1 MSAAPGMAIA
11 VVDDDESMRNSLRR
25 LFGSAGYSVEC
36 FASATEFVATLAART
51 PHCVFLDLQL
61 PGISGVE
68 LLERFA
74 ELEDAPPVVVVTG
87 TDDSRVRDR
96 CMALGAKRYLRKPLD
111 CDALLEAARE
121 IVGH

>member
-1 MSAAPGMAIA
+1 VSAAPGKAIA

-36 FASATEFVATLAART
+36 FASATDFVGSPAART
-51 PHCVFLDLQL
+51 SHCVVLDLQL
-61 PGISGVE
+61 PGMSGVE

-74 ELEDAPPVVVVTG
+74 ERKDAPPVVVITG
-87 TDDSRVRDR
+87 NDDSRVRDR
-96 CMALGAKRYLRKPLD
+96 CMSLGAKRYFRKPLD
-111 CDALLEAARE
+111 SDALLEAARE

>member
-1 MSAAPGMAIA
+1 MAIA

-36 FASATEFVATLAART
+36 FASATDFVGSLAARA
-51 PHCVFLDLQL
+51 PHCVVLDLQL

-74 ELEDAPPVVVVTG
+74 ELADAPPVVVITG
-87 TDDSRVRDR
+87 SDDSRARDR
-96 CMALGAKRYLRKPLD
+96 CIALGAKRYFRKPLD

-121 IVGH
+121 IVGR

>member
-1 MSAAPGMAIA
+1 MSAHWGAAVAI
-11 VVDDDESMRNSLRR
+11 VDDDESLRNSLRR

-36 FASATEFVATLAART
+36 FVSAEDFLGSLAART
-51 PHCVFLDLQL
+51 PRCVVLDLQL

-74 ELEDAPPVVVVTG
+74 ELKDAPPVVVITG
-87 TDDSRVRDR
+87 ADDPRVRAR
-96 CMALGAKRYLRKPLD
+96 CMALGAQRYFRKPLD

-121 IVGH
+121 IVAR

>member
-25 LFGSAGYSVEC
+25 LFGSAGYLVEC
-36 FASATEFVATLAART
+36 FASATDFLGSLVTRT
-51 PHCVFLDLQL
+51 PRCVFLDLQL

-74 ELEDAPPVVVVTG
+74 EIKDVPPVVVITG
-87 TDDSRVRDR
+87 SDDSRMRDR
-96 CMALGAKRYLRKPLD
+96 CMALGAKCCFRKPLD